1 LTLKINDYD
10 IFQDR
15 FPDPKSLVN
24 DLHQNGFKAIWMLD
38 PGIKNEGGY
47 SMIVVQKVMSGFKK
61 QMELLLLVY
70 LLYALVLNS
79 DS

>member
-1 LTLKINDYD
+1 MKGVIL
-10 IFQDR
+10 
-15 FPDPKSLVN
+15 
-24 DLHQNGFKAIWMLD
+24 
-38 PGIKNEGGY
+38 

-61 QMELLLLVY
+61 QMELLMLVY